1 MAVTAKYTQ
10 PLQVVE
16 TQEKRDRVVALSDKL
31 GVSQAQ
37 VIRDALDIGLPVLE
51 ETHGVGGV

>member
-1 MAVTAKYTQ
+1 MAVTAKFTA

-37 VIRDALDIGLPVLE
+37 VIRDALDIALPQLE